1 MHNSTGH
8 SQYLLITR
16 GTRLPTLSTGLSVR
30 SIRLSIHLSIRS
42 ACQFTRKMKGL
53 AISSCFL

>member
-16 GTRLPTLSTGLSVR
+16 GTRLPTVTTGLSVR
-30 SIRLSIHLSIRS
+30 SIRLSIRLSIRS
-42 ACQFTRKMKGL
+42 ACLFTRKICL
-53 AISSCFL
+53 YIC